1 MCAIIII
8 GFNANKFFGTPHFVN
23 FCNQSIDF
31 TMTYDQQIINNDIFT
46 KKTTVNLQVY
56 RRNHTSYHTRR
67 KVYCY
72 AHGEYTKSRTNMDD
86 CYLSALY
93 IHLTEIGLHPGQF
106 TDQCKVNIMSV
117 LDFVHRCNKLDLT
130 LSGNTFLTFCH
141 QPTNAG
147 R

>member
-1 MCAIIII
+1 MFSNGFYIQNRSLGGIKVCVFVIIII
-8 GFNANKFFGTPHFVN
+8 GFIANKFCGTPHFVN
-23 FCNQSIDF
+23 FCNQSINF

-56 RRNHTSYHTRR
+56 RRNHTSYHTIR

-72 AHGEYTKSRTNMDD
+72 AHDEYTKSRTNMDD
-86 CYLSALY
+86 CYLSAFY

-117 LDFVHRCNKLDLT
+117 LISYIGVIN
-130 LSGNTFLTFCH
+130 
-141 QPTNAG
+141 
-147 R
+147 